1 MRVETGFCSRRASL
15 FEGLGNDVYLIG
27 ASYGDVQVGAS
38 GRNVVISRSTDF
50 GKTWGRPSVLF
61 AGTLLNATGRKSYGC
76 APTPVIRATDGRI
89 YREFDNT
96 LGINLI
102 MTKEPV
108 TPSTDLLS
116 ADSWMETTAAPFV
129 PEKMVPRG
137 YVPPIL
143 CRGGRGKCIA
153 SGCAAPNCGCNCFT
167 AMEGNVVQ
175 APNGTMFAILRFD
188 GQSNYTYNKAVVFRR
203 ERDNANPAGRMIFSQ
218 MIDFPSTSSK
228 FTIRKHPHDGHYYTL
243 STAVTSAAIAG
254 ASQCASWN
262 TPNCQKTIAARNH
275 LVLAR
280 SSDLVKWH
288 SCETL
293 LTDDTGFGLLDSARF
308 TGFQYVDWVFDRRIS
323 STIHYAVRTG
333 YRGSNTY
340 HNANRLTVKSI
351 QRISWL
357 CSWTDQ
363 FSDVGEGWCRPTANF
378 TNAGTGLTTRD
389 CAFRCLQSSRC
400 AAFAMNV
407 QCALYPSFPTNTSGH
422 GGFRCFGKLQ
432 GPSDFAPRRSYGQ
445 MKLDDD
451 TAKLAIYWKGNNIA
465 HNISLARA
473 VAARGFTH
481 AVLSLNEADNCS
493 APVHLLCAAGLQSF
507 IDVSQYMR
515 PHSPWTNASAF
526 KAGRTR
532 LQAQVRT
539 MGRCG
544 AGVSE
549 DIEIAAFPKIRY
561 SADGSVIQR
570 SSDFADLDYRI
581 GNVVS
586 PTALWP
592 NFLNWPS
599 RGAHQLADRSRI
611 SIQEIQ
617 FNLPKVVLD
626 TSTGSNLDPEEGQ
639 ASTQKKDYR
648 GTMIEFPTADGVQEV
663 AQIFTANT
671 AQLTKL
677 ELTIERLGPNHT
689 QDFLVAPLNYFVVGL
704 GSDGQ
709 PDMSKPI
716 LCAKPAFAAQVTIS
730 TPCALLPQELGLG
743 PQHVALYLNPEE
755 ANLTIGAQYAV
766 VLQCE
771 GLRKPGGSWFGVQTT
786 QALHKSDLVQLNG
799 SHWTTVP
806 NMALAM
812 KLSTP
817 GLPRSRFRP
826 NQLHSDWVQFQA
838 WMNAMFVKEY
848 RNILG
853 SSGKVMIYSGYADAQ
868 YVRWSGNYFGLVDQS
883 YGVNW
888 NMLSEAGLDIAVCG
902 YGVDLSRMDA
912 TKTLLRRSSQL
923 VCGCGN
929 LNNCIAGAA
938 PKTTINFTAGQ
949 KLFSEIMHVCDGVM
963 EWYAGPFSA
972 DPGYSAD
979 DDRGAMGL
987 ADLKARGDRHNA
999 STATA
1004 APAAVPP
1011 EHHGRAQPGVT
1022 TIALLDHG
1030 AACDGVRT
1038 DTEAFVSA
1046 LAAAGAAVS
1055 AGAELV
1061 EVHVPSHRTC
1071 LTGPFNITSNSTTL
1085 FLEEGSTVKAAD
1097 DPSLWPRG
1105 WPLPTF
1111 GPHELFSSF
1120 VGLYSVRGS
1129 GVAGPGSLDMNGG
1142 AWHGG
1147 RLDPRN
1153 DYKNL
1158 PKFLTVHDCA
1168 DVHIRG
1174 VSLLNG
1180 ANWNIHLVF
1189 STNCSVDGVRIVT
1202 PFKGTDG
1209 IDVDSS
1215 THIQITNVFVHNGD
1229 DCTTSI
1235 SIMIINLD

>member
-1 MRVETGFCSRRASL
+1 
-15 FEGLGNDVYLIG
+15 
-27 ASYGDVQVGAS
+27 
-38 GRNVVISRSTDF
+38 
-50 GKTWGRPSVLF
+50 VLF

-96 LGINLI
+96 LGVNLI

-175 APNGTMFAILRFD
+175 APNGTMLAILRFD

-389 CAFRCLQSSRC
+389 CALRCLQSSRC

-422 GGFRCFGKLQ
+422 GGFHCFGKLQ

-451 TAKLAIYWKGNNIA
+451 TAK
-465 HNISLARA
+465 
-473 VAARGFTH
+473 
-481 AVLSLNEADNCS
+481 
-493 APVHLLCAAGLQSF
+493 
-507 IDVSQYMR
+507 
-515 PHSPWTNASAF
+515 
-526 KAGRTR
+526 
-532 LQAQVRT
+532 
-539 MGRCG
+539 
-544 AGVSE
+544 
-549 DIEIAAFPKIRY
+549 
-561 SADGSVIQR
+561 
-570 SSDFADLDYRI
+570 
-581 GNVVS
+581 
-586 PTALWP
+586 
-592 NFLNWPS
+592 
-599 RGAHQLADRSRI
+599 
-611 SIQEIQ
+611 
-617 FNLPKVVLD
+617 
-626 TSTGSNLDPEEGQ
+626 
-639 ASTQKKDYR
+639 
-648 GTMIEFPTADGVQEV
+648 
-663 AQIFTANT
+663 
-671 AQLTKL
+671 
-677 ELTIERLGPNHT
+677 
-689 QDFLVAPLNYFVVGL
+689 
-704 GSDGQ
+704 
-709 PDMSKPI
+709 
-716 LCAKPAFAAQVTIS
+716 
-730 TPCALLPQELGLG
+730 
-743 PQHVALYLNPEE
+743 
-755 ANLTIGAQYAV
+755 
-766 VLQCE
+766 
-771 GLRKPGGSWFGVQTT
+771 
-786 QALHKSDLVQLNG
+786 
-799 SHWTTVP
+799 
-806 NMALAM
+806 
-812 KLSTP
+812 
-817 GLPRSRFRP
+817 
-826 NQLHSDWVQFQA
+826 
-838 WMNAMFVKEY
+838 
-848 RNILG
+848 
-853 SSGKVMIYSGYADAQ
+853 
-868 YVRWSGNYFGLVDQS
+868 
-883 YGVNW
+883 
-888 NMLSEAGLDIAVCG
+888 
-902 YGVDLSRMDA
+902 
-912 TKTLLRRSSQL
+912 
-923 VCGCGN
+923 
-929 LNNCIAGAA
+929 
-938 PKTTINFTAGQ
+938 
-949 KLFSEIMHVCDGVM
+949 
-963 EWYAGPFSA
+963 
-972 DPGYSAD
+972 
-979 DDRGAMGL
+979 
-987 ADLKARGDRHNA
+987 ARGDRHNA

-1004 APAAVPP
+1004 ASAAVPP
-1011 EHHGRAQPGVT
+1011 DHHGRSRPGVT

-1030 AACDGVRT
+1030 AACDGVRS

-1235 SIMIINLD
+1235 SIMIINLDWLRFAYVFRCRY